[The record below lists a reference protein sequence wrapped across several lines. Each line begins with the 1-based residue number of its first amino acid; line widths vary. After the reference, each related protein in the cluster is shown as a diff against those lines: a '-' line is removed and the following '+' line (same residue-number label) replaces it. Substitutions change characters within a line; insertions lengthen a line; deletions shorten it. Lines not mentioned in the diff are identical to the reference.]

1 MKTTIT
7 KTTLVEINI
16 ATIQVDTKVRYW
28 EDATINGERDIDFYE
43 AKGEGEPKMPC
54 AVKIKE
60 TPRENIYSDHW
71 RWKPTIDVD
80 SGRITNWTIGTEAR
94 VHYKVCDEFSCTLL
108 NDGGKEILVYE
119 DYVPSFMY
127 PQEDG
132 YGDYIIMDINKDGYI
147 KNWDTKRVESFVKEE
162 FRYS

>member
-1 MKTTIT
+1 MKTTIV

-16 ATIQVDTKVRYW
+16 ATIQVDAKVRYW
-28 EDATINGERDIDFYE
+28 EDATVNGERDIDFYE
-43 AKGEGEPKMPC
+43 SKGEGEPKIPC
-54 AVKIKE
+54 AVKIKD

-71 RWKPTIDVD
+71 RWRPTIDID
-80 SGRITNWTIGTEAR
+80 SGQIINWAVGTEAR

-108 NDGGKEILVYE
+108 NDEGKEILAYE

-132 YGDYIIMDINKDGYI
+132 YGDYIIMDIDKEGFIN
-147 KNWDTKRVESFVKEE
+147 NWDARRVESFVNEE